1 MPVDYTIAASRN
13 ALANTPTDF
22 TNMLA
27 QYQMMG
33 ARAQQQ
39 QLAQMQMDEYARKAQ
54 VGNITPNF
62 DDPRFAQQVFQYDPD
77 FARNLYLARLR
88 GEAEKAST
96 GYTQA
101 QTATERAL
109 MQPRVQEVTAK
120 GRGAEAEAVTKE
132 SAKARELLRTA
143 YLSDRPGQPSSFEQG
158 YAKIYS
164 DLPES
169 YQRRLG
175 PRPTVADLEPYIV
188 SGEEFAEKRKP
199 RTAKADEMI
208 IEGTG
213 RSGQYTRQQPE
224 FMPPNAMVTNQPALN
239 TFATQ
244 GRMPPSADQMNA
256 PLSPQDQI
264 VQRSMKRRTLMNQV
278 PPEDRPRVE
287 SQLDLYET
295 IDAANRGFDRLAT
308 AGGIPVAGQTTAQNW
323 KAKLKTSGAGLA
335 LGNMSDTQVAEEYNN
350 LRTVSGVMRQRF
362 AGAIGLTARQMDA
375 AKEVEA
381 LEKILGASPSAE
393 GLASAKRRLNTINE
407 LLGTGEKSAFE
418 SPRSPRGKAGET
430 TTKPLKGDETIDFGD
445 MP

>member
-1 MPVDYTIAASRN
+1 MPVDYTIASRN

>member
-1 MPVDYTIAASRN
+1 
-13 ALANTPTDF
+13 
-22 TNMLA
+22 
-27 QYQMMG
+27 MMG

-54 VGNITPNF
+54 AEQALRGLTPNF
-62 DDPRFAQQVFQYDPD
+62 DDPRFAQQVFRYDPD
-77 FARNLYLARLR
+77 FSRNLYLARLR
-88 GEAEKAST
+88 GEAERAST
-96 GYTQA
+96 GYSQA

-109 MQPRVQEVTAK
+109 MDPRVQKVTAEGREATAK
-120 GRGAEAEAVTKE
+120 AGVEESKLGRDLLRGA
-132 SAKARELLRTA
+132 
-143 YLSDRPGQPSSFEQG
+143 YLAHSPQRPGAFEQE
-158 YAKIYS
+158 YAKIFPE
-164 DLPES
+164 LPES
-169 YQRRLG
+169 MQRKLG
-175 PRPTVADLEPYIV
+175 PRPNVADLEPYLV

-199 RTAKADEMI
+199 RTAKPEEMI

-256 PLSPQDQI
+256 PLSPQEQI
-264 VQRSMKRRTLMNQV
+264 IQRGMKRRTLLNQV

-407 LLGTGEKSAFE
+407 LLGTGQRAAFE
-418 SPRSPRGKAGET
+418 SPRPARGKAGEST
-430 TTKPLKGDETIDFGD
+430 VKPLKGDETIDFGD

>member
-1 MPVDYTIAASRN
+1 
-13 ALANTPTDF
+13 
-22 TNMLA
+22 
-27 QYQMMG
+27 MMG

-54 VGNITPNF
+54 AEQALRGITPNF